1 MDQEKITKGKENQE
15 DSSFNVGELISSS
28 ERFIDKNKKMI
39 VIILAVVVCG
49 IAGYFAYK
57 HLVVIPKEK
66 TAQAE
71 LFAAEQYF
79 KNEDFDK
86 ALKGDGKH
94 AGLINLMEEYGSTN
108 SGKLAAYYAGNIYL
122 QKGEYQKAI
131 DCLSEYTP
139 NDGFMKS
146 QTKALM
152 GDAYAEL
159 KQFDKAIDLY
169 KAALE
174 GDNDLSTPF
183 VLLKMGQIY
192 EMQKNYQEALNCYK
206 RIKKDYINSMEYRE
220 VEKYMSR
227 VESLL

>member
-1 MDQEKITKGKENQE
+1 M
-15 DSSFNVGELISSS
+15 
-28 ERFIDKNKKMI
+28 
-39 VIILAVVVCG
+39 
-49 IAGYFAYK
+49 
-57 HLVVIPKEK
+57 
-66 TAQAE
+66 
-71 LFAAEQYF
+71 
-79 KNEDFDK
+79 
-86 ALKGDGKH
+86 
-94 AGLINLMEEYGSTN
+94 
-108 SGKLAAYYAGNIYL
+108 
-122 QKGEYQKAI
+122 
-131 DCLSEYTP
+131 SEYTP